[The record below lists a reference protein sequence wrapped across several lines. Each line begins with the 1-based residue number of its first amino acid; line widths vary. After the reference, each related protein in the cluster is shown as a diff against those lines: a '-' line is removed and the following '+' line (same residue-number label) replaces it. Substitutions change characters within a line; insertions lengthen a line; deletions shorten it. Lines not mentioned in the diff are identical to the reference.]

1 MSALHL
7 TAWGVLTGTPSS
19 AAPSCT
25 LPLLLT
31 CAEEEDVVLPVLSL
45 HPVHHELAQPLGQV
59 CLHQEGPAV
68 PGQHGLEHEG
78 VGTGKV
84 QHLVREVLGAAIL
97 PPGLVGGLAGTLQG
111 QQGTSSA
118 QPPQHPSLL
127 PSLHCPSE
135 MSWVP
140 LCLPVWHPSLPPPC
154 QTLAKHQLTSPA
166 GEKMAMA
173 PSPPQKNS

>member
-1 MSALHL
+1 MSTLHL
-7 TAWGVLTGTPSS
+7 TAWGVLTGIPSS

-84 QHLVREVLGAAIL
+84 QHLVGEVLGAAVL

-118 QPPQHPSLL
+118 QPPQHPSFL
-127 PSLHCPSE
+127 PPPS
-135 MSWVP
+135 P
-140 LCLPVWHPSLPPPC
+140 LRAVLGPSLPSS
-154 QTLAKHQLTSPA
+154 LASISSTPVPDLGKAPA
-166 GEKMAMA
+166 NL
-173 PSPPQKNS
+173 SSR